1 LGGFM
6 FNKYKKLNEID
17 SIKYVKE
24 KMDLFGEDEN
34 LISREIGD
42 GNINYVY
49 RILSKDRSSSIV
61 VKQADK
67 KLRSSGRN
75 LDRDRIRIEAEALI
89 LEGELAPGMVPKI
102 YLYDE
107 IMNCIIMEDLS
118 EYQIMREA
126 LLDGKICKNFAEKIS
141 DFLVNTMIPTT
152 DFVKSPMEKKKM
164 VKNFI
169 NPELCDISERLV
181 FTDPY
186 TDIEENTFQEDNKVF
201 VESTLYKDEKLHTE
215 VLKLK
220 NEFMTNA
227 QALIHGD
234 LHTGSIFVKDDEIKI
249 IDSEF
254 AFYGPIGYDIG
265 NVIANLIFAKIRN
278 LILNRTPNNFDIWI
292 TKTIKNTLDLFKK
305 KFYKYLFKNTEEN
318 SIKTKGFYQWYLN
331 GILEYTAGAAG
342 LEIIRRIVGEA
353 KVADIE
359 TIKKSKLKSK
369 GERLGIAVAKDFIIR
384 RKEIKQGK
392 DYLDIFDEKL
402 QEELYNEKI

>member
-1 LGGFM
+1 M

-49 RILSKDRSSSIV
+49 RIFCKDRSSSIV

-152 DFVKSPMEKKKM
+152 DLVKLPMEKKKM

-220 NEFMTNA
+220 NEFITNA

>member
-1 LGGFM
+1 M

-49 RILSKDRSSSIV
+49 RIFSKDRSSSIV

-152 DFVKSPMEKKKM
+152 DLVKSPMEKKKM

-181 FTDPY
+181 FKDPY
-186 TDIEENTFQEDNKVF
+186 IDIEENTFQEDNKVF
-201 VESTLYKDEKLHTE
+201 VENDLYKDENLHTE

-305 KFYKYLFKNTEEN
+305 KFYKYLLKNTEEN

-353 KVADIE
+353 KVKDIE
-359 TIKKSKLKSK
+359 TIKNSELKSK

-392 DYLDIFDEKL
+392 DYLDIFDEKF

>member
-353 KVADIE
+353 KVKDIE
-359 TIKKSKLKSK
+359 TIKNSELKSK

>member
-1 LGGFM
+1 M

-49 RILSKDRSSSIV
+49 RIFSKDRSSSIV

-152 DFVKSPMEKKKM
+152 DLVKSPMEKKKM

-181 FTDPY
+181 FKDPY
-186 TDIEENTFQEDNKVF
+186 IDIEENTFQEDNKVF
-201 VESTLYKDEKLHTE
+201 VENDLYKDENLHTE

-305 KFYKYLFKNTEEN
+305 KFCKYLLKNTEEN

-353 KVADIE
+353 KVKDIE
-359 TIKKSKLKSK
+359 TIKNSELKSK

-392 DYLDIFDEKL
+392 DYLDIFDEKF

>member
-1 LGGFM
+1 MNSYQLVEVN
-6 FNKYKKLNEID
+6 NKNT
-17 SIKYVKE
+17 IKE
-24 KMDLFGEDEN
+24 F
-34 LISREIGD
+34 
-42 GNINYVY
+42 
-49 RILSKDRSSSIV
+49 LSFPV
-61 VKQADK
+61 
-67 KLRSSGRN
+67 
-75 LDRDRIRIEAEALI
+75 
-89 LEGELAPGMVPKI
+89 
-102 YLYDE
+102 
-107 IMNCIIMEDLS
+107 
-118 EYQIMREA
+118 
-126 LLDGKICKNFAEKIS
+126 
-141 DFLVNTMIPTT
+141 
-152 DFVKSPMEKKKM
+152 
-164 VKNFI
+164 
-169 NPELCDISERLV
+169 
-181 FTDPY
+181 
-186 TDIEENTFQEDNKVF
+186 
-201 VESTLYKDEKLHTE
+201 TLYKDEKLHTE

>member
-1 LGGFM
+1 M

-181 FTDPY
+181 FKDPY

>member
-1 LGGFM
+1 M

-49 RILSKDRSSSIV
+49 RIFSKDRSSSIV

-152 DFVKSPMEKKKM
+152 DLVKSPMEKKKM

-181 FTDPY
+181 FKDPY
-186 TDIEENTFQEDNKVF
+186 IDIEENTFQEDNKVF
-201 VESTLYKDEKLHTE
+201 VENDLYKDENLHTE

-305 KFYKYLFKNTEEN
+305 KFYKYLLKNTEEN

-353 KVADIE
+353 KVKDIE
-359 TIKKSKLKSK
+359 TIKNSELKSK

>member
-1 LGGFM
+1 
-6 FNKYKKLNEID
+6 
-17 SIKYVKE
+17 
-24 KMDLFGEDEN
+24 
-34 LISREIGD
+34 
-42 GNINYVY
+42 
-49 RILSKDRSSSIV
+49 
-61 VKQADK
+61 
-67 KLRSSGRN
+67 
-75 LDRDRIRIEAEALI
+75 
-89 LEGELAPGMVPKI
+89 
-102 YLYDE
+102 
-107 IMNCIIMEDLS
+107 MEDLS

-152 DFVKSPMEKKKM
+152 DLVKSPMEKKKM

-181 FTDPY
+181 FKDPY
-186 TDIEENTFQEDNKVF
+186 IDIEENTFQEDNKVF
-201 VESTLYKDEKLHTE
+201 VENDLYKDENLHTE

-305 KFYKYLFKNTEEN
+305 KFCKYLLKNTEEN

-353 KVADIE
+353 KVKDIE
-359 TIKKSKLKSK
+359 TIKNSELKSK

-392 DYLDIFDEKL
+392 DYLDIFDEKF

>member
-1 LGGFM
+1 
-6 FNKYKKLNEID
+6 
-17 SIKYVKE
+17 
-24 KMDLFGEDEN
+24 
-34 LISREIGD
+34 
-42 GNINYVY
+42 
-49 RILSKDRSSSIV
+49 
-61 VKQADK
+61 
-67 KLRSSGRN
+67 
-75 LDRDRIRIEAEALI
+75 
-89 LEGELAPGMVPKI
+89 
-102 YLYDE
+102 
-107 IMNCIIMEDLS
+107 MEDLS

>member
-1 LGGFM
+1 M

-152 DFVKSPMEKKKM
+152 DLVKSPMEKKKM

-181 FTDPY
+181 FKDPY
-186 TDIEENTFQEDNKVF
+186 IDIEENTFQEDNKVF
-201 VESTLYKDEKLHTE
+201 VENDLYKDENLHTE

-305 KFYKYLFKNTEEN
+305 KFYKYLLKNTEEN

-353 KVADIE
+353 KVKDIE
-359 TIKKSKLKSK
+359 TIKNSELKSK